1 MENNSQ
7 LSVYIGKDK
16 GSSTGISSNAAYLH
30 DNVTINSSL
39 LNTSSQNSFQ
49 WLSIDSFQLSNNSNV
64 TFIKN
69 GTMGLAKSFFSY

>member
-16 GSSTGISSNAAYLH
+16 GSSTGVSSNRAYLS